1 MQALPAKRAVL
12 VLSTPNADATRI
24 GVAALRVSGVSGV
37 TADPARGQVVVR
49 YDPERV
55 AAEHIRA
62 AALPNGDDAE
72 ASGFWLN
79 AWPRLANALPTA
91 ASLL

>member
-1 MQALPAKRAVL
+1 VAE
-12 VLSTPNADATRI
+12 ATRI
-24 GVAALRVSGVSGV
+24 GVVALNVPGVAGV

-49 YDPERV
+49 YDPEQV
-55 AAEHIRA
+55 AADVIRSA
-62 AALPNGDDAE
+62 ARQLDDTE
-72 ASGFWLN
+72 DSGFWLN